1 MKYKYLKR
9 IGISHNDI
17 LYTLYNSNL
26 IKPYIDYTGYRLK
39 YPTINLYVDNS
50 IIYSNIFYYTVMNVG
65 YMLTSFVLQFKY
77 FNDKNEEMIR
87 LTNKNEK
94 NSDENICSICLTDKS
109 EYIINPCG
117 HYCIFNIYLGICEK
131 CNDIYKDKKCQ
142 ICREDIISIIKVY
155 K

>member
-9 IGISHNDI
+9 IGIPHNDI

-87 LTNKNEK
+87 LTKNV
-94 NSDENICSICLTDKS
+94 
-109 EYIINPCG
+109 
-117 HYCIFNIYLGICEK
+117 HV
-131 CNDIYKDKKCQ
+131 
-142 ICREDIISIIKVY
+142 DIIVFLIYIQVYVKNVMIFIRIKNVQY
-155 K
+155 VEKI